1 MSVIREIQRQ
11 LQGGITMLEFTS
23 EDNNG
28 MLTATQLAK
37 MTGESYR
44 TIDFYSMQGLLR
56 VSGRRGRIR
65 LYEEKDTIIRL
76 RKIRKLQNSGYPLNL
91 IKESLDK
98 SNAGN

>member
-1 MSVIREIQRQ
+1 MSVIKEIEGQ
-11 LQGGITMLEFTS
+11 LQEGITMLEFTND
-23 EDNNG
+23 ENNG

-56 VSGRRGRIR
+56 VSKRRGRIR
-65 LYEEKDTIIRL
+65 LYEEKDTISRL
-76 RKIRKLQNSGYPLNL
+76 RKIRKLQNSGYPLTL

-98 SNAGN
+98 TNAGN